1 MTALSL
7 YGLIVRRGIIELI
20 RADKGQFYIALQKAK
35 FATIKLEESWIP
47 IQ

>member
-1 MTALSL
+1 LDRQQGEEIVSL
-7 YGLIVRRGIIELI
+7 EGFIGL
-20 RADKGQFYIALQKAK
+20 ADKGQFYIALQKAK